1 MWRRACPWLTGGLAV
16 ALVAAAWR
24 LRDAQTELDQIE
36 RLVAVRQAAD
46 AATRSVEPPPA
57 SQLALPAERERP
69 RRVSDEPL
77 DMSAEWEQAVPPMD
91 S

>member
-1 MWRRACPWLTGGLAV
+1 MWRKACPLLTVVLAV

-36 RLVAVRQAAD
+36 RLVALREAAD
-46 AATRSVEPPPA
+46 AAARSVKPPSATEPA
-57 SQLALPAERERP
+57 VPAEPELSRD
-69 RRVSDEPL
+69 VADESS